1 MAIKTMNFPCEEKKE
16 QAKWPVFL
24 WIFLVL
30 GFSILHIEN
39 KKEREEEKMSFIDAM
54 GDTAEIMLETAL
66 STTEKDALPCIDIS
80 DSKRGLYLL
89 TNIISAYS
97 CNYSNNN
104 GHYCIQV
111 NFGDCPLFIPLMDM
125 TSMQTTINSIY
136 KISKMMFA
144 KRRKAALKKYM
155 ERIYE
160 CTSYDNGC
168 LTAINIYKNMTEEE
182 QNSGVGQKIRKY
194 LSNTSQVILL
204 WNLDVQ
210 YPKQLHDFLELDCAS
225 YKVLK
230 KIFSARGDSMSV
242 ETKSYML
249 EAIRRAE
256 KRETNEG
263 SENDE
268 FSL

>member
-1 MAIKTMNFPCEEKKE
+1 
-16 QAKWPVFL
+16 
-24 WIFLVL
+24 
-30 GFSILHIEN
+30 
-39 KKEREEEKMSFIDAM
+39 MSFIDAM
-54 GDTAEIMLETAL
+54 GNTAEIMLETVL
-66 STTEKDALPCIDIS
+66 SATERDALPCINIPDN
-80 DSKRGLYLL
+80 KRGLYLL

-97 CNYSNNN
+97 CNYKNHLYDND

-136 KISKMMFA
+136 KISKMMFP

-155 ERIYE
+155 ERTYE

-182 QNSGVGQKIRKY
+182 QNSEVGQKIRKY

-242 ETKSYML
+242 EAKSYML
-249 EAIRRAE
+249 EAIKRAE
-256 KRETNEG
+256 KRETSGCNKI
-263 SENDE
+263 DE

>member
-1 MAIKTMNFPCEEKKE
+1 
-16 QAKWPVFL
+16 
-24 WIFLVL
+24 
-30 GFSILHIEN
+30 
-39 KKEREEEKMSFIDAM
+39 MSFIDAM
-54 GDTAEIMLETAL
+54 GNTAEIMLETVL
-66 STTEKDALPCIDIS
+66 SATERDALPCINIPDN
-80 DSKRGLYLL
+80 KRGLYLL

-97 CNYSNNN
+97 CNYKNHLYDND

-155 ERIYE
+155 ERTYE

-182 QNSGVGQKIRKY
+182 QNSEVGQKIRKY

-242 ETKSYML
+242 EAKSYML
-249 EAIRRAE
+249 EAIKRAE
-256 KRETNEG
+256 KRETSGCNKI
-263 SENDE
+263 DE

>member
-1 MAIKTMNFPCEEKKE
+1 
-16 QAKWPVFL
+16 
-24 WIFLVL
+24 
-30 GFSILHIEN
+30 
-39 KKEREEEKMSFIDAM
+39 MSFIDAM
-54 GDTAEIMLETAL
+54 GNTAEIMLETVL
-66 STTEKDALPCIDIS
+66 SATERDALPCINIPDN
-80 DSKRGLYLL
+80 KRGLYLL

-97 CNYSNNN
+97 CNYKNHLYDND

-155 ERIYE
+155 ERTYE

-182 QNSGVGQKIRKY
+182 QNSEVGQKIRKY

-230 KIFSARGDSMSV
+230 KIFSERGDSMSV
-242 ETKSYML
+242 EAKSYML
-249 EAIRRAE
+249 EAIKRAE
-256 KRETNEG
+256 KRETSGCNKI
-263 SENDE
+263 DE

>member
-1 MAIKTMNFPCEEKKE
+1 
-16 QAKWPVFL
+16 
-24 WIFLVL
+24 
-30 GFSILHIEN
+30 
-39 KKEREEEKMSFIDAM
+39 MSFIDAM
-54 GDTAEIMLETAL
+54 GNTAEIMLETAL
-66 STTEKDALPCIDIS
+66 STTEKDALPCIDIP
-80 DSKRGLYLL
+80 DNKRGFYLL

-136 KISKMMFA
+136 KISRKMFA
-144 KRRKAALKKYM
+144 KRRKATLRKYM
-155 ERIYE
+155 EKIYE
-160 CTSYDNGC
+160 RTSYDNGC

-182 QNSGVGQKIRKY
+182 QNSEAGQKIKKY

-263 SENDE
+263 SENDA